1 MFKAVE
7 RSIFTRRLIKV
18 QHLKFVVFFQLVFF
32 LQIRNVTQ
40 FWRWLNNTFVLRI
53 FAGDWYNGQEEEFAE
68 YIGDKRSILVGMPRL
83 RQLRIMKG
91 ILSVFQARIPLS
103 FLIKLLLL
111 LLLFFFFL
119 SVFCSSYFC

>member
-7 RSIFTRRLIKV
+7 RSIFTRRLIEV
-18 QHLKFVVFFQLVFF
+18 QQLKFVGFSFFQLVFF

-53 FAGDWYNGQEEEFAE
+53 FAGDWYNGQEEEFTE
-68 YIGDKRSILVGMPRL
+68 YIGNKRSLLVGMPRL

-91 ILSVFQARIPLS
+91 ILSVFRARTEKFTS
-103 FLIKLLLL
+103 H
-111 LLLFFFFL
+111 
-119 SVFCSSYFC
+119 S

>member
-7 RSIFTRRLIKV
+7 RSIFTRRVIEV

-40 FWRWLNNTFVLRI
+40 FWRWLNNTFALRI

-91 ILSVFQARIPLS
+91 ILSVF
-103 FLIKLLLL
+103 
-111 LLLFFFFL
+111 
-119 SVFCSSYFC
+119 